1 MVGADPAQLRAAVER
16 VKNGLR
22 AFAGVHD
29 VSDSFEGGPREMR
42 IGIKPAAE
50 ALGLGLEDVGRQVR
64 QAFYGEEAQRI
75 QRGRDDIRVM
85 VRYPADD
92 RRSLHELENM
102 RIRTPDADE
111 VPFGYV
117 AALESGRGV
126 STIRRVNR
134 NRAVSVT
141 ASLDET
147 VTSAG
152 AVYAALAADVMPAV
166 AREHAGVRYS
176 FEGSQADQDAVI
188 GSLQVGFPLA
198 LFAIFALLAVPLG
211 SYVQPLIIM
220 SAIPLGF
227 VGAVAGHVVMNE
239 DVTML
244 SMMGVVALS
253 GSWSTTAS

>member
-1 MVGADPAQLRAAVER
+1 MNQADALVDR
-16 VKNGLR
+16 
-22 AFAGVHD
+22 
-29 VSDSFEGGPREMR
+29 
-42 IGIKPAAE
+42 
-50 ALGLGLEDVGRQVR
+50 LGLMLENGIVIPCLLFSLVESLNILPAHLAHPRTNRRGRWSRSRRALADGIESFVDRVR
-64 QAFYGEEAQRI
+64 QAFYSEEAQRI

-92 RRSLHELENM
+92 RRSLRELENM
-102 RIRTPDADE
+102 RIRTRDADE

-134 NRAVSVT
+134 SRAISVT

-166 AREHAGVRYS
+166 ARDHAGVRYS
-176 FEGSQADQDAVI
+176 FEGSQADQEAVI

-198 LFAIFALLAVPLG
+198 LFVIFALLA
-211 SYVQPLIIM
+211 
-220 SAIPLGF
+220 IP
-227 VGAVAGHVVMNE
+227 
-239 DVTML
+239 
-244 SMMGVVALS
+244 S
-253 GSWSTTAS
+253 GPTCSRSSS